1 MCAGVCGSECG
12 VACTCEWWGGAA
24 ALVQGQA
31 RALLGWRCGVRGGWA
46 GALYSPRRLVPVKE
60 APLMLV
66 LMSCAA
72 ARMWRRLA
80 VMSVALPVMTRVLPS
95 WM

>member
-1 MCAGVCGSECG
+1 VSVLPQCALLATLLLPCP
-12 VACTCEWWGGAA
+12 AA
-24 ALVQGQA
+24 PGPLVWRALV
-31 RALLGWRCGVRGGWA
+31 LGL

-60 APLMLV
+60 APVMLV

-72 ARMWRRLA
+72 AMMWGLLA
-80 VMSVALPVMTRVLPS
+80 VMSVALPVMTRALPS